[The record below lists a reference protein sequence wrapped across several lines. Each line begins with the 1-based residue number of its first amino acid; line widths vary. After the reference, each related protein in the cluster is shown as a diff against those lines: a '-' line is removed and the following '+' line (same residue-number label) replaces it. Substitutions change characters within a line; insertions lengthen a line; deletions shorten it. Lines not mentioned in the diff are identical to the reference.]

1 MNEDIIQGKWN
12 QIKGEAQKRWGKIT
26 QDGFDQVN
34 GNRTKLL
41 GLIQESYG
49 VAKDDAES
57 KFLQRLFKELDLRG
71 MLDVIRHGIT
81 DSGIKFKLA
90 FFKRIESRQTVFEL
104 LKNPLGPVLNRV
116 KPFCFSFVDH
126 IAAAVVHAFSPV
138 GL

>member
-49 VAKDDAES
+49 VAKDEAE
-57 KFLQRLFKELDLRG
+57 KQ
-71 MLDVIRHGIT
+71 
-81 DSGIKFKLA
+81 
-90 FFKRIESRQTVFEL
+90 
-104 LKNPLGPVLNRV
+104 V
-116 KPFCFSFVDH
+116 KDWERAYNENKSN
-126 IAAAVVHAFSPV
+126 AA
-138 GL
+138 